1 MTDKK
6 QKTEQTNEK
15 TGETTANKPYGR
27 AAVPIDAARGKT
39 NWYDVGPVWKKKDGE
54 GFIIEIG
61 VLPVGNFEGPLR
73 VVVTPS
79 KDEG

>member
-1 MTDKK
+1 MTDKN
-6 QKTEQTNEK
+6 QKTEQTNE
-15 TGETTANKPYGR
+15 TTTNKPYGR

-79 KDEG
+79 KSEE